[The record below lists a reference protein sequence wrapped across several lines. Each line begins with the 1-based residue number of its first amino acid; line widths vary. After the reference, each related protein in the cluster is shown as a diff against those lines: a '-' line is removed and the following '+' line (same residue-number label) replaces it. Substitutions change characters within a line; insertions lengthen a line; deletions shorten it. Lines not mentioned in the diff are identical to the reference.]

1 MTESTSKRAL
11 FVYFSYT
18 QQAKR
23 VAEAMAET
31 LRSEGYDVTN
41 AAIELT
47 DKRWVKNF
55 AKFPM
60 NNGFLDVLKMLPAQ
74 SRKATGEIK
83 IPDTVTSGHYDLVI
97 IGSPTWWLTT
107 SIPIRSFLKSPEA
120 TTLLSGTPFAGY
132 VVCRR
137 YWGYN
142 LKTVKRL
149 GTERGGNYL
158 DGVHFSYQGGQ
169 IRSLMS
175 LISYLGSGEYRAK
188 YFGVK
193 IPKTNLPAGFEG
205 EAQSFAKGLTTQ
217 IAPTRAA

>member
-1 MTESTSKRAL
+1 MSAPVSKKVL

-18 QQAKR
+18 GQAKR
-23 VAEAMAET
+23 VTDTMTEALRADGYEVT
-31 LRSEGYDVTN
+31 L

-47 DKRWVKNF
+47 DKRWVGNF

-60 NNGFLDVLKMLPAQ
+60 SNGFLDVLKMLPAQ
-74 SRKATGEIK
+74 TRHATGEIK

-97 IGSPTWWLTT
+97 FGSPTWWLTT

-120 TTLLSGTPFAGY
+120 DKLLSGTSFATF

-137 YWGYN
+137 YYGFN
-142 LKTVKRL
+142 LKTVKKL
-149 GTERGGNYL
+149 GTKRGGTYL

-193 IPKTNLPAGFEG
+193 IPKTNLTPGFEV
-205 EAQSFAKGLTTQ
+205 EANKFAHRLATPER
-217 IAPTRAA
+217 APAA

>member
-1 MTESTSKRAL
+1 MTAPTTKRAL

-31 LRSEGYDVTN
+31 LRADGYDVTN

-74 SRKATGEIK
+74 TRKATGEIK
-83 IPDTVTSGHYDLVI
+83 IPDSVTSGDYDLVI
-97 IGSPTWWLTT
+97 VGSPTWWLTT

-120 TTLLSGTPFAGY
+120 MTLLSGTPFAGY

-142 LKTVKRL
+142 LKTVKKL
-149 GTERGGNYL
+149 GTERGGKYL
-158 DGVHFSYQGGQ
+158 DGLHFSYQGGQ

-193 IPKTNLPAGFEG
+193 IPKTNLPAGFER
-205 EAQSFAKGLTTQ
+205 EAKAFAHDLTTQ
-217 IAPTRAA
+217 LAATPAS